1 MRILPARAFSSFEF
15 VTVIAIVAAC
25 ISFFSSAITI
35 TRNRSEDA
43 TRFSNLR
50 EVEMAL
56 DAYYADYG
64 TYPLSSVPKS
74 GTPSGHSLDSAC
86 GYPFT
91 QIAGNLIPALVPK
104 YIQSIPNDPA
114 FVHGQTADTNCYVYE
129 SNGANYIFMDYNPQ
143 HTDFS
148 NPDGVTFNPSSST
161 GYTFHNVA
169 WAVFSPKGIT
179 F

>member
-1 MRILPARAFSSFEF
+1 MNKARGFSSFEF

-25 ISFFSSAITI
+25 VSLFSSAITI
-35 TRNRSEDA
+35 TRDKSADA

-64 TYPLSSVPKS
+64 TYPLSSGTKS
-74 GTPSGHSLDSAC
+74 HTPSGYSLDSAC

-91 QIAGNLIPALVPK
+91 KITGSLIPALVPK
-104 YIQSIPNDPA
+104 YIQSIPTDPA
-114 FVHGQTADTNCYVYE
+114 FQEGQATDANCYVYE
-129 SNGANYIFMDYNPQ
+129 SNGANYIFLDYNPQ
-143 HTDFS
+143 GTNFS
-148 NPDGVTFNPSSST
+148 NPEGVTFNPSAST
-161 GYTFHNVA
+161 GYNFHNVA
-169 WAVFSPKGIT
+169 WAVFSPGGIN